1 MKKTPDINYQDI
13 PLFENISEEDL
24 NTLLLCLR
32 SYERSFNKGEVIIL
46 DNESVHYIGI
56 VLSGTVHM
64 IKEDIWGEK
73 ALMTYMDPGELFG
86 ESFAVRRNSQSSV
99 TFTAGRACNILF
111 VPSANIIHSCP
122 RRCTF
127 HTQLTQNMF
136 DLLGL
141 KSQQLM
147 EKIEI
152 SSKPSMREKIL
163 AYLSML
169 SQRQGSRYVKSPLTR
184 TGLAEYLSVNRSSMT
199 RELSAMRDEGLID
212 FDKDTYVIKDRS

>member
-32 SYERSFNKGEVIIL
+32 SYERSFKKGEVIIL

-73 ALMTYMDPGELFG
+73 ALMTYMEPGELFG
-86 ESFAVRRNSQSSV
+86 
-99 TFTAGRACNILF
+99 
-111 VPSANIIHSCP
+111 
-122 RRCTF
+122 
-127 HTQLTQNMF
+127 
-136 DLLGL
+136 
-141 KSQQLM
+141 QQLM

>member
-1 MKKTPDINYQDI
+1 M
-13 PLFENISEEDL
+13 
-24 NTLLLCLR
+24 
-32 SYERSFNKGEVIIL
+32 IIL

-73 ALMTYMDPGELFG
+73 ALMTYMEPGELFG

-184 TGLAEYLSVNRSSMT
+184 TRLAEYLSVNRSSMT